1 VIGYANDMDVMRVV
15 ALAGGVG
22 GAKLAEG
29 LYGVLPPDHL
39 SVVVNTGDDLDLYGL
54 RVCPDLDTVLYTLSG
69 LADSVQGWGI
79 AGDTFATLDLL
90 GRYGAPTWFRLGD
103 RDLAT
108 HIRRSEL
115 LRGGARLT
123 AVMDGLARALGVH
136 ARLLPMC
143 DEPVVTRVRTP
154 DGVLDFQDYFVRRR
168 HGDPVL
174 GLEFTGIDAARVTDE
189 VRDAVAEATA
199 IVLCPSNPFVS
210 VAPILA
216 VPGLRDLL
224 HSVGA
229 PIVAVSPIVGGQA
242 LRGPAAAMLAA
253 LGHEVSALGV
263 ARLYQ
268 GLARGFVLDE
278 EDSALAP
285 AVEALGMRALVAPAV
300 MRGPDD
306 RRRLAAAVLSLVQD
320 VRSMSTG
327 S

>member
-1 VIGYANDMDVMRVV
+1 MIGYAEGMDAMRVV

-69 LADSVQGWGI
+69 LADPMQGWGI
-79 AGDTFATLDLL
+79 AGDTFNALDQLD
-90 GRYGAPTWFRLGD
+90 RYGAPTWFRLGD

-108 HIRRSEL
+108 HIRRTEL

-123 AVMDGLARALGVH
+123 TVIDGMARALGVR

-143 DEPVVTRVRTP
+143 DEPVGTRVRTP
-154 DGVLDFQDYFVRRR
+154 DGVLDFQEYFVRRR
-168 HGDPVL
+168 HGDPVR
-174 GLEFTGIDAARVTDE
+174 GLEFAGIDAARVTDE
-189 VRDAVAEATA
+189 VRDAVAGATA

-216 VPGLRDLL
+216 VPGLRDLVRT
-224 HSVGA
+224 SGA

-268 GLARGFVLDE
+268 GLAQGFVLDE

-285 AVEALGMRALVAPAV
+285 AVEALGMRALVTPAV
-300 MRGPDD
+300 MRGLDD
-306 RRRLAAAVLSLVQD
+306 RRRLATAVLSFVRD
-320 VRSMSTG
+320 MRSMSTG
-327 S
+327 L

>member
-1 VIGYANDMDVMRVV
+1 MRVV

-22 GAKLAEG
+22 GAKLAAG

-69 LADSVQGWGI
+69 LADPVQGWGI

-90 GRYGAPTWFRLGD
+90 GRYGVPTWFRLGD

-123 AVMDGLARALGVH
+123 AVTDGLARALGVR
-136 ARLLPMC
+136 AQLLPMC

-174 GLEFTGIDAARVTDE
+174 GLEFAGIDAARVTDE
-189 VRDAVAEATA
+189 VRDAVAGATA

-224 HSVGA
+224 RAGA

-242 LRGPAAAMLAA
+242 LRGPAADMLAA

-268 GLARGFVLDE
+268 GLAHGFVLDE

-285 AVEALGMRALVAPAV
+285 AVEALGMRALVTPAV
-300 MRGPDD
+300 MRDLDD
-306 RRRLAAAVLSLVQD
+306 RRRLAAAVLSFVGD
-320 VRSMSTG
+320 ARSLGTG

>member
-1 VIGYANDMDVMRVV
+1 MTGYTDGMDVMRVV

-29 LYGVLPPDHL
+29 LYRVLPPDHL
-39 SVVVNTGDDLDLYGL
+39 SVVVNTADDLDLYGL
-54 RVCPDLDTVLYTLSG
+54 RVCPDLDTVLYTLAG
-69 LADSVQGWGI
+69 LADPSQGWGI

-108 HIRRSEL
+108 HIRRTEL

-123 AVMDGLARALGVH
+123 AVMEGLARALDVR
-136 ARLLPMC
+136 ARLLPRC
-143 DEPVVTRVRTP
+143 DEPVTP
-154 DGVLDFQDYFVRRR
+154 RGRPADGVLDFQDYFVRRR

-174 GLEFTGIDAARVTDE
+174 GLEFAGINTARVTDE
-189 VRDAVAEATA
+189 ARTTVAGATA

-224 HSVGA
+224 HTSGA

-268 GLARGFVLDE
+268 GLAHGFVLDE

-285 AVEALGMRALVAPAV
+285 AVEALGLRALVTPAV
-300 MRGPDD
+300 MWGPDD
-306 RRRLAAAVLSLVQD
+306 RRRLAAAVLSLAQD

>member
-1 VIGYANDMDVMRVV
+1 MTGYTDGMDVMRVV

-29 LYGVLPPDHL
+29 LYRVLPPDHL
-39 SVVVNTGDDLDLYGL
+39 SVVVNTADDLDLYGL
-54 RVCPDLDTVLYTLSG
+54 RVCPDLDTVLYTLAG
-69 LADSVQGWGI
+69 LADPSQGWGI

-108 HIRRSEL
+108 HIRRTEL

-123 AVMDGLARALGVH
+123 AVMEGLARALDVR

-143 DEPVVTRVRTP
+143 DEPVTTRVRTA

-174 GLEFTGIDAARVTDE
+174 GLEFAGINTARVTDE
-189 VRDAVAEATA
+189 ARTTVAGATA

-224 HSVGA
+224 HTSGA

-268 GLARGFVLDE
+268 GLAHGFVLDE

-285 AVEALGMRALVAPAV
+285 AVEALGLRALVTPAV
-300 MRGPDD
+300 MRSPDD
-306 RRRLAAAVLSLVQD
+306 RHRLATSTLAFARSLV
-320 VRSMSTG
+320 RLT
-327 S
+327 

>member
-1 VIGYANDMDVMRVV
+1 MDVMRVV

-69 LADSVQGWGI
+69 LADPVQGWGI

-90 GRYGAPTWFRLGD
+90 GRYGVPTWFRLGD

-123 AVMDGLARALGVH
+123 AVTDGLARALGVR
-136 ARLLPMC
+136 AQLLPMC

-174 GLEFTGIDAARVTDE
+174 GLEFAGIDAARVTDE
-189 VRDAVAEATA
+189 VRDAVAGATA

-224 HSVGA
+224 RAGA

-242 LRGPAAAMLAA
+242 LRGPAADMLAA

-268 GLARGFVLDE
+268 GLAHGFVLDE

-285 AVEALGMRALVAPAV
+285 AVEALGMRALVTPAV
-300 MRGPDD
+300 MRDLDD
-306 RRRLAAAVLSLVQD
+306 RRRLAAAVLSFVGD
-320 VRSMSTG
+320 ARSLGTG

>member
-224 HSVGA
+224 RSVGA